1 MEFCI
6 VVGCNRTVEKEDL
19 CSKHYAHKCLGIDL
33 DTTGEPD
40 SQEEPEE
47 NPEKVEKFKPKH
59 EYDKKNSGLKVADRK
74 ALLKEQDKKCACC
87 GRPIPRLIQA
97 KVDFNPQTGMV
108 RELVCKGCHY
118 VMRGSMADVKRLKM
132 ALTYA
137 RRHESGKES

>member
-19 CSKHYAHKCLGIDL
+19 CSKHYAAKCLGIDL

-40 SQEEPEE
+40 GQEEPEE
-47 NPEKVEKFKPKH
+47 KPEKVEKFKPKH
-59 EYDKKNSGLKVADRK
+59 EYDRKNSGLNVKDRK
-74 ALLKEQDKKCACC
+74 DLLKEQDGKCASC
-87 GRPIPRLIQA
+87 GRSITKWVQA

-108 RELVCKGCHY
+108 RELICKGCQY
-118 VMRGSMADVKRLKM
+118 IMRGSMADVKRLKM

-137 RRHESGKES
+137 RRHAPEEEG